1 MEWSS
6 WRNYYETN
14 KSRAAPEVGAA
25 PEVSGEERRRALA
38 RSFAVFQLGEAGEGR
53 IATEIDRTYFRTID
67 DDYRVS
73 LKHWVREEGRHGR
86 VLGTAV
92 RALGGRPES
101 KNWTND
107 LLVVGRRLL
116 GVRLKLL
123 VILTAEVVGVTF
135 YGLIARAL
143 GPGQIHSALLHI
155 VGEEEAHLRF
165 HTRFF
170 RAEASTA
177 FTRCCFTL
185 AWWLVGL
192 AACAVVLVD
201 HRRTLKLLGI
211 PKRVAASAFVALL
224 YETQVRV
231 VAEEAVDLLPQA
243 VGV

>member
-14 KSRAAPEVGAA
+14 RSRPAPEVCDA

-53 IATEIDRTYFRTID
+53 IATEIDRTHLGTID

-116 GVRLKLL
+116 GIRLKLL
-123 VILTAEVVGVTF
+123 VILTAEVVATARF
-135 YGLIARAL
+135 LISNL
-143 GPGQIHSALLHI
+143 IP
-155 VGEEEAHLRF
+155 
-165 HTRFF
+165 
-170 RAEASTA
+170 
-177 FTRCCFTL
+177 
-185 AWWLVGL
+185 
-192 AACAVVLVD
+192 AVVPATALTNCILISKWSI
-201 HRRTLKLLGI
+201 RRAICFRSGQT
-211 PKRVAASAFVALL
+211 ANC
-224 YETQVRV
+224 
-231 VAEEAVDLLPQA
+231 
-243 VGV
+243 